1 MQLDSPKYLEGT
13 QELNIFV
20 LVLDGGLADLAVI
33 PTVGVYG
40 MSLL

>member
-1 MQLDSPKYLEGT
+1 MQPNSPQYLEGT
-13 QELNIFV
+13 QELNFFV

-33 PTVGVYG
+33 PTVGVHG